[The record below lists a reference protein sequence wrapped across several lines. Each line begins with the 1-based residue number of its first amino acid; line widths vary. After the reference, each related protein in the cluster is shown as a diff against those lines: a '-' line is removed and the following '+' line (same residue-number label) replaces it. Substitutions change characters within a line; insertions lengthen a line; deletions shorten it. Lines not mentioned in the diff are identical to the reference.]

1 MSNENRANPFG
12 LTPREDAVL
21 QHSWQ
26 CMTSMPEV
34 NMDKLL
40 EKSDINTMKTLTNTW
55 GVIKKK
61 LRVVWEADANPEA
74 TVASEGD
81 DAEPDTPKAAPQK
94 AAVAKKGTAA
104 VKKKGTAA
112 TKKGTAATKKG
123 TAVAVKKR
131 TRATEAEDDNS
142 DDESQIRRLGRKKA
156 RKGPPRRIMLDD
168 GSEDGDGA
176 LPDDEGE
183 E

>member
-1 MSNENRANPFG
+1 M
-12 LTPREDAVL
+12 L
-21 QHSWQ
+21 
-26 CMTSMPEV
+26 
-34 NMDKLL
+34 
-40 EKSDINTMKTLTNTW
+40 I
-55 GVIKKK
+55 
-61 LRVVWEADANPEA
+61 VVHH
-74 TVASEGD
+74 VGD

-104 VKKKGTAA
+104 VK
-112 TKKGTAATKKG
+112 KKGTAATKKG